1 MAKKK
6 QVTTSSAPAA
16 SSIDARFQPSGM
28 GGTSRGENVAAPSG
42 VSSTEAMRFAGTAG
56 TPAQPAATPQ
66 KVTLTEAKALGFNS
80 TQGITKVGDMY
91 YFDKSLAPDRE
102 GFAPVGVAKPGQVQM
117 TPYYGDVTGAYKLTQ
132 EQFAQAYASAGG
144 DTDKISQNIL
154 KVMEQNEKAAKD
166 KKYQELLVTLKAE
179 NPTWTEDNLKRAAE
193 QGAYGMSTT
202 GTRTGSTLSGIGN
215 VSGGITPTGGFNYG
229 SLANVFTQT
238 PSDAAAPTPASLAA
252 LTGTTTTPVTY
263 NTELGVSPARQSI
276 FDVINDRLSQYGLG
290 SLSAKV
296 KQLII
301 DGATEDTITIQ
312 LQETPEYQRRF
323 RANQER
329 IKKGLSVLTPAEYL
343 NVEDSY
349 RQILRAYGLNQFDTD
364 DYVSQF
370 IANDISAAELSGR
383 VSTAVQRVRNA
394 DPAISKTLKD
404 YYGIGEMDMVAYV
417 LDPNQQLPKIERQIA
432 AAEIGTMA
440 RRQGIEPTVSVAE
453 QLAAQ
458 GISAAE
464 AQKGYATIADILPT
478 AEKLSDIYQ
487 GVEDEYRLAQAEQE
501 VFNTLASAQRKR
513 QRLIGR
519 ETAAFSGESGL
530 GRTSLA
536 QNTGGQF

>member
-1 MAKKK
+1 MAK
-6 QVTTSSAPAA
+6 APDNLDPAIRAA
-16 SSIDARFQPSGM
+16 IANQPSMGGTVRGENLDPAIRNAIANQPSTPSTDARFQPSK
-28 GGTSRGENVAAPSG
+28 TGEKA
-42 VSSTEAMRFAGTAG
+42 
-56 TPAQPAATPQ
+56 Q
-66 KVTLTEAKALGFNS
+66 KVTLAEAKALGFNS
-80 TQGITKVGDMY
+80 TQGITKVGGMY
-91 YFDKSLAPDRE
+91 YFDKSLAPDRN
-102 GFAPVGVAKPGQVQM
+102 GFTPVGVAKPGQVQM
-117 TPYYGDVTGAYKLTQ
+117 TPYYGDVTDTYKLTQ
-132 EQFAQAYASAGG
+132 EQYAQAHAAAGG
-144 DTDKISQNIL
+144 DISQISQNIL
-154 KVMEQNEKAAKD
+154 KIMADNEKAAKD
-166 KKYQELLVTLKAE
+166 KKYQELLVTLRQE
-179 NPTWTEDNLKRAAE
+179 NPTWLQENIERDARIR
-193 QGAYGMSTT
+193 AYGVSRPTAES
-202 GTRTGSTLSGIGN
+202 GTTLSGIGN
-215 VSGGITPTGGFNYG
+215 ITAPTGEFDYG
-229 SLANVFTQT
+229 SLASVFTQT
-238 PSDAAAPTPASLAA
+238 PTDAAAPLPASMAS
-252 LTGTTTTPVTY
+252 LTGAATTPVTY

-323 RANQER
+323 KANQER
-329 IKKGLSVLTPAEYL
+329 IKKGLAVLTPAEYL

-370 IANDISAAELSGR
+370 IANDVSAAELSGR
-383 VSTAVQRVRNA
+383 VVAAVQRVRNA
-394 DPAISKTLKD
+394 DPAVSKTLKD
-404 YYGIGEMDMVAYV
+404 YYGIGENDMVAYV

-432 AAEIGTMA
+432 AAEIGTAA
-440 RRQGIEPTVSVAE
+440 RRQGLEAGVSVAE

-487 GVEDEYRLAQAEQE
+487 GVEDQYRQAEAEQE

-519 ETAAFSGESGL
+519 EVAAFSGESGL
-530 GRTSLA
+530 GRTSLT
-536 QNTGGQF
+536 QQSGGQF

>member
-1 MAKKK
+1 MAI
-6 QVTTSSAPAA
+6 APDNLDPVIRNA
-16 SSIDARFQPSGM
+16 IARTVPM
-28 GGTSRGENVAAPSG
+28 GGTSRGENLDPAIRNAIVNQ
-42 VSSTEAMRFAGTAG
+42 SSTPSTDARF
-56 TPAQPAATPQ
+56 QPSRTGEKAQ
-66 KVTLTEAKALGFNS
+66 KVTLAEAKALGFNS
-80 TQGITKVGDMY
+80 TQGITKIGGMY
-91 YFDKSLAPDRE
+91 YFDKSLAPDRD
-102 GFAPVGVAKPGQVQM
+102 GFTPVGVAKPGQVQM

-132 EQFAQAYASAGG
+132 EQYAQAYAAAGG
-144 DTDKISQNIL
+144 NTDRISQNIL
-154 KVMEQNEKAAKD
+154 KIMAENEKAAQD

-179 NPTWTEDNLKRAAE
+179 NPTWTEENLKIAAQ
-193 QGAYGMSTT
+193 QGAYGVSRPTTVGGSTT
-202 GTRTGSTLSGIGN
+202 SGMGDTGTSM
-215 VSGGITPTGGFNYG
+215 GGFDYG
-229 SLANVFTQT
+229 SLANVFAQT
-238 PSDAAAPTPASLAA
+238 PTDAAGPMPASLAS

-329 IKKGLSVLTPAEYL
+329 IKKGLTVLTPAEYL

-370 IANDISAAELSGR
+370 ISNDVSAAELSGR
-383 VSTAVQRVRNA
+383 VVAAVQRVRNA
-394 DPAISKTLKD
+394 DPAVSKTLKD
-404 YYGIGEMDMVAYV
+404 YYGIGENDMVAYV

-432 AAEIGTMA
+432 AAEIGTAA
-440 RRQGIEPTVSVAE
+440 RRQGLEPGVSVAE

-487 GVEDEYRLAQAEQE
+487 GVEDQYRQAEAEQE

-519 ETAAFSGESGL
+519 EAAAFSGESGL
-530 GRTSLA
+530 GRTSLTQQA
-536 QNTGGQF
+536 GGQF

>member
-1 MAKKK
+1 MAK
-6 QVTTSSAPAA
+6 APDNLDPAIRAA
-16 SSIDARFQPSGM
+16 IANQPSM
-28 GGTSRGENVAAPSG
+28 GGTVRGENLDPAIKNAIANQ
-42 VSSTEAMRFAGTAG
+42 SS
-56 TPAQPAATPQ
+56 
-66 KVTLTEAKALGFNS
+66 
-80 TQGITKVGDMY
+80 ITNGKVGTVSEVSGLVITGNQRNKKKEAEAIAVGYTKEYIDSRGGINSQG
-91 YFDKSLAPDRE
+91 YFNDTPLS
-102 GFAPVGVAKPGQVQM
+102 GQ
-117 TPYYGDVTGAYKLTQ
+117 LT
-132 EQFAQAYASAGG
+132 
-144 DTDKISQNIL
+144 
-154 KVMEQNEKAAKD
+154 
-166 KKYQELLVTLKAE
+166 
-179 NPTWTEDNLKRAAE
+179 AAE
-193 QGAYGMSTT
+193 QRQVTKPDGTVNTQAMANILMRKQYDEAIASGQTPQMARSRLQSQWGTLFNLSALPAIPAGEQVFETRVTTPSVTATPSINMGGGMD
-202 GTRTGSTLSGIGN
+202 
-215 VSGGITPTGGFNYG
+215 YG
-229 SLANVFTQT
+229 SLTSVFTQT
-238 PSDAAAPTPASLAA
+238 PTDAAAPTGAA
-252 LTGTTTTPVTY
+252 LATMTTPATTAEAT
-263 NTELGVSPARQSI
+263 NAAGLTPGRQSI

-323 RANQER
+323 KANQER
-329 IKKGLSVLTPAEYL
+329 IKKGLTVLTPAEYL

-370 IANDISAAELSGR
+370 IANDVSAAELSGR
-383 VSTAVQRVRNA
+383 VVAAVQRVRNA
-394 DPAISKTLKD
+394 DPAVSKTLKD
-404 YYGIGEMDMVAYV
+404 YYGIGENDMVAYV

-432 AAEIGTMA
+432 AAEIGTAA
-440 RRQGIEPTVSVAE
+440 RRQGLEAGVSVAE

-487 GVEDEYRLAQAEQE
+487 GVEDQYRQAEAEQE

-519 ETAAFSGESGL
+519 EVAAFSGESGL
-530 GRTSLA
+530 GRTSLT
-536 QNTGGQF
+536 QQSGGQF